1 MSDAPAFI
9 LASGSPRRSDLLNE
23 AGYHFTVVKPDVV
36 EIEDPAIAI
45 RELTAL
51 NARLK
56 ADAVASAYPG
66 AVTIAA
72 DTLVLLG
79 EKVFGKPAD
88 REEAARMLAELNG
101 CTLQVFTAVSF
112 IYHEGETETVHS
124 LTVATEVIFKHLAP
138 DEMAAYHA
146 KMDPLDKAGAYAAQE
161 HGDLIIERISGSMTN
176 VVGLPMDEV
185 TAALERHFGIR
196 PAALR

>member
-1 MSDAPAFI
+1 MSDAPALI

-79 EKVFGKPAD
+79 ENVFGKPAD
-88 REEAARMLAELNG
+88 REEAARMLA
-101 CTLQVFTAVSF
+101 
-112 IYHEGETETVHS
+112 
-124 LTVATEVIFKHLAP
+124 
-138 DEMAAYHA
+138 
-146 KMDPLDKAGAYAAQE
+146 
-161 HGDLIIERISGSMTN
+161 
-176 VVGLPMDEV
+176 
-185 TAALERHFGIR
+185 
-196 PAALR
+196 